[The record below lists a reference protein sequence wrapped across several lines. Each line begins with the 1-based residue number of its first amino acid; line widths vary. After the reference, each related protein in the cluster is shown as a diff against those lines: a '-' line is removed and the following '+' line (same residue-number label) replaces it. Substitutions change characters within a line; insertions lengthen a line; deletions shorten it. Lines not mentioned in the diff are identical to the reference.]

1 MVLIVCS
8 TKLKVYA
15 LLMLLILKQSLKK
28 TYEKKLSNVER
39 AKTST
44 VATLK
49 SEQAAA
55 MAAKDEEVKAR
66 EKEAQE
72 KVGTI
77 EAMLR

>member
-1 MVLIVCS
+1 MVLIVFS
-8 TKLKVYA
+8 TQLKVYA